1 MSDVEQ
7 LKTEAK
13 NKFGIMR
20 QNAQRLF
27 SGSLTPEKRIETRKD
42 LISNFD
48 EIKKIFQKLNKL
60 ES

>member
-1 MSDVEQ
+1 MSDLEQ

-20 QNAQRLF
+20 KNAQQLF
-27 SGSLTPEKRIETRKD
+27 SGSLTTEKRIATRKE
-42 LISNFD
+42 LIRTFD
-48 EIKKIFQKLNKL
+48 DIKKIFQQLNKL